1 MVSGTHF
8 RKMVSDTIF
17 LAVLLVFCASA
28 AAAGGPQLVGASIT
42 MPRWGELE
50 KRLKIRPDQKEQFDA
65 AVGATQRALLAV
77 AMSAMEFKERLDREL
92 QKPRPDFGI
101 FFDAQEDLIERNR
114 PLFEEASRE
123 WKKLYALLDDKQV
136 EIVKSY
142 LRENLGNLLLQ
153 NQQ

>member
-1 MVSGTHF
+1 MIRAAF
-8 RKMVSDTIF
+8 AA
-17 LAVLLVFCASA
+17 LLLVFCAGAVA
-28 AAAGGPQLVGASIT
+28 API
-42 MPRWGELE
+42 MPRWDQLE

-65 AVGATQRALLAV
+65 AVAATQRALLAV

-92 QKPRPDFGI
+92 AKPRPDFGI

-114 PLFEEASRE
+114 PLFEEAARE

-153 NQQ
+153 NAQ

>member
-1 MVSGTHF
+1 
-8 RKMVSDTIF
+8 MVSDTNF
-17 LAVLLVFCASA
+17 RFRAALAALLLVFCAGAVA
-28 AAAGGPQLVGASIT
+28 API
-42 MPRWGELE
+42 MPRFDQLE

-65 AVGATQRALLAV
+65 AVAATQRALLAV
-77 AMSAMEFKERLDREL
+77 AVSAMEFKERLDREL
-92 QKPRPDFGI
+92 AKPRPDFGI

-114 PLFEEASRE
+114 PLFEEAARE

-153 NQQ
+153 NEQ